1 MRRYDEADAG
11 STEKIDNLRDMKDL
25 DEIARQGALRMLKD
39 VMEAEVEE
47 FLGRRRYER
56 TQEYRGFRNGFGKK
70 RKVVVGCGTMELRA
84 PRVRDTLEP
93 FESEVLAKYQRQSD
107 GVRELIPELYLHG
120 LATGDFE
127 LAMRGLLGDGA
138 SLSAASVT
146 RLKAKWED
154 EYNIWR
160 KRPLSSHQYVYLWCD
175 GIYPK
180 AGLADDKMALL
191 VVLGVNENGVK
202 EPLTI
207 FEGYRE
213 SKESWGN
220 VLHDLKERGL
230 SDPKLFIGDGA
241 LGLWAAIGEVYPHAD
256 WQRCWCHKMRNV
268 LSYLPKRLKAE
279 AAFYLKEI
287 YNATTEK
294 RAISLIGSFAERYG
308 REYPLA
314 VECLQKDQ
322 EVLLTFFRYPRE
334 HWASIKT
341 TNPIESI
348 FSPVRLRTN
357 AARRIKS
364 PRSALYLIFQLIVR
378 AQKRWRA
385 INAPEMIEKVIEGVK
400 FKDGVEIKEVKQ
412 RTTKREMVAA

>member
-1 MRRYDEADAG
+1 MRRYDKDDVP
-11 STEKIDNLRDMKDL
+11 STEEIEDCPKSL
-25 DEIARQGALRMLKD
+25 DQIAREGALKMLKD
-39 VMEAEVEE
+39 ALEAEVED
-47 FLGRRRYER
+47 FLGRGRYER
-56 TQEYRGFRNGFGKK
+56 TEEYRGFRNGFGKK
-70 RKVVVGCGTMELRA
+70 RKVVVGSGTLELQA
-84 PRVRDTLEP
+84 PRVRDALVP
-93 FESEVLAKYQRQSD
+93 FESDVLHKYQRQSE
-107 GVRELIPELYLHG
+107 GVKSLIPELYLHG

-146 RLKAKWED
+146 RLKEKWED
-154 EYNIWR
+154 EYNSWR
-160 KRPLSSHQYVYLWCD
+160 KRDLSSHKYAYLWCD

-180 AGLADDKMALL
+180 AGLSDDKLALL

-202 EPLTI
+202 EPLAI

-230 SDPKLFIGDGA
+230 TDPKLFIGDGA
-241 LGLWAAIGEVYPHAD
+241 LGLWAAIGEVYPKAD

-268 LSYLPKRLKAE
+268 ISYFPKRLKSE
-279 AAFYLKEI
+279 AAFYLKEM
-287 YNATTEK
+287 YNATTESNA
-294 RAISLIGSFAERYG
+294 RALIEAFDGRYA

-314 VECLQKDQ
+314 VECLKKDQ
-322 EVLLTFFRYPRE
+322 DVLLTFFRYPRE

-364 PRSALYLIFQLIVR
+364 PRSALFLIFQIIVR
-378 AQKRWRA
+378 AQKRWRS
-385 INAPEMIEKVIEGVK
+385 INTPEMVQRVLDGVK
-400 FKDGVEIKEVKQ
+400 FKDGVEAKETKSKNN
-412 RTTKREMVAA
+412 KRETVAA

>member
-1 MRRYDEADAG
+1 MSVYAKDEAQ
-11 STEKIDNLRDMKDL
+11 STGEFGKSL
-25 DEIARQGALRMLKD
+25 DEIARRGALRMLKD
-39 VMEAEVEE
+39 ALEAEVED
-47 FLGRRRYER
+47 FLGRGRYER
-56 TQEYRGFRNGFGKK
+56 TEEYRGFRNGYGKK
-70 RKVVVGCGTMELRA
+70 RKVVVGCGTLELRA

-93 FESEVLAKYQRQSD
+93 FESDVLDKYQRQSD
-107 GVRELIPELYLHG
+107 EVKNLIPELYLHG

-138 SLSAASVT
+138 SLSGASVS

-154 EYNIWR
+154 EYNSWR
-160 KRPLSSHQYVYLWCD
+160 GRDLSGHRYAYLWCD

-202 EPLTI
+202 EPLAI

-213 SKESWGN
+213 STESWGN

-230 SDPKLFIGDGA
+230 TNPKLFIGDGA
-241 LGLWAAIGEVYPHAD
+241 LGLWAAIGEVYPKAD
-256 WQRCWCHKMRNV
+256 WQRCWCHKMRNI
-268 LSYLPKRLKAE
+268 LSYFPKRMRQEVVAKLRDMYGAPTKNDA
-279 AAFYLKEI
+279 YI
-287 YNATTEK
+287 
-294 RAISLIGSFAERYG
+294 LIDAFAERYS
-308 REYPLA
+308 RDYPRA
-314 VECLQKDQ
+314 VECLLKDRDK
-322 EVLLTFFRYPRE
+322 LLTFYSYPRE

-364 PRSALYLIFQLIVR
+364 ARSALFLIFQIIVR
-378 AQKRWRA
+378 AQKRWRS
-385 INAPEMIEKVIEGVK
+385 INAPEMVQKVLDGVK
-400 FKDGVEIKEVKQ
+400 FKDGIEIKEVKQ
-412 RTTKREMVAA
+412 KNTKREMVAA